1 MPTITLP
8 SVTRAIMRY
17 TDDGPAR
24 LYRYTTDG
32 ATVLGYTKVGTAYKS
47 AVCMTPSGAFFT
59 VSYGN
64 TPADNTLWSL
74 SPEEAAQRY
83 FEQATQVFPFHTA
96 FPGVSLL
103 DA

>member
-32 ATVLGYTKVGTAYKS
+32 STVLGYTKSTTYKS
-47 AVCMTPSGAFFT
+47 AVCMTPSGAFFA
-59 VSYGN
+59 VAYGA
-64 TPADNTLWSL
+64 TPTDATLGPL